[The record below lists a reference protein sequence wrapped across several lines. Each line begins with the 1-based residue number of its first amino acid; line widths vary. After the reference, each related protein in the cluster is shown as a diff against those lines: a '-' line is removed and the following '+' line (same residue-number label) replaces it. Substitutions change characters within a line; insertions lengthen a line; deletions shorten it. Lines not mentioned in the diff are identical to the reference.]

1 MAFIENIGA
10 FIRWVL
16 KGCKTKLHNEL
27 TKEKIFINILV
38 GYLFIFLVIAL
49 LFIFNIIK

>member
-38 GYLFIFLVIAL
+38 FNCISYLYYL
-49 LFIFNIIK
+49 